1 MWYVLKG
8 VYLFMDFV
16 VKIRWGVRGFVF
28 CWVRMCI
35 GIEGF
40 YGIEIEIIFVELEII
55 NVNVCDLLSCFLLN
69 IVFIVIE
76 ENELIFW
83 IY

>member
-1 MWYVLKG
+1 MELKYV
-8 VYLFMDFV
+8 F
-16 VKIRWGVRGFVF
+16 
-28 CWVRMCI
+28 
-35 GIEGF
+35 
-40 YGIEIEIIFVELEII
+40 EIIFVELEIV